1 MREVVIVDAVR
12 TPIGKARG
20 SLSFVRADDLA
31 AHVIKALIE
40 RNPQLN
46 LLHIED
52 VILGCAN
59 QSGEDNRNI
68 ARMASL
74 LADLPVEIP
83 GTTVNRLCGSGMDA
97 IIQGARLIQVGA
109 GEVVIAGGAE
119 SMSRAPWV
127 MLKPDYGFARG
138 DQSLVD
144 TTLGWRFVNP
154 KMRERYNP
162 YSMGETAEIVADR
175 YQVSR
180 KEQDE
185 FAYQSHQKAVLA
197 WKEKRFADQV
207 ISIQVEQ
214 KKWSSENWV
223 NFDEQLRSDTTIDK
237 LATLT
242 PAFREEGTV
251 TAGNSAGLN
260 DGASV
265 LLLME
270 KEYAIRHGFRP
281 LVRYITS
288 AVVGVHPDVMGTGP
302 IPATQKALQKAGLQI
317 QDIDWLE
324 VNEAFAA
331 QALACIRELQ
341 VPLEIVNPVG
351 GSIALGHPLGASG
364 ARIVTTLVH
373 QLLQESKPGA
383 YGVATMCIGVGQG
396 IAMIVQN
403 M

>member
-1 MREVVIVDAVR
+1 MRDVVIVDAIR

-20 SLSFVRADDLA
+20 SLAFVRADDLA
-31 AHVIKALIE
+31 AHVIKALMK
-40 RNPQLN
+40 RNAQLN
-46 LLHIED
+46 PVHIED

-74 LADLPVEIP
+74 LAELPVEVA

-109 GEVVIAGGAE
+109 GEVVIAGGVE

-127 MLKPDYGFARG
+127 MLKPEDGFARG
-138 DQSLVD
+138 DRSVVD

-154 KMRERYNP
+154 KMKDRYTP
-162 YSMGETAEIVADR
+162 YSMGETAEIVAER
-175 YQVSR
+175 YHISR
-180 KEQDE
+180 QAQDE
-185 FAYQSHQKAVLA
+185 FAYQSHQKAARA
-197 WKEKRFADQV
+197 WNEKRFADQL
-207 ISIQVEQ
+207 IPIEITT
-214 KKWSSENWV
+214 KKKESHQWI
-223 NFDEQLRSDTTIDK
+223 NFDEQLRPDTSISK
-237 LATLT
+237 LSTLA
-242 PAFREEGTV
+242 PVFRQEGTV
-251 TAGNSAGLN
+251 TAGNSAGIN

-265 LLLME
+265 VLLME

-281 LVRYITS
+281 LARFVTS
-288 AVVGVHPDVMGTGP
+288 AVAGVHPDVMGTGP
-302 IPATQKALQKAGLQI
+302 IPATQKALKKAGLQV
-317 QDIDWLE
+317 QDIDWFE
-324 VNEAFAA
+324 INEAFAA

-341 VPLEIVNPVG
+341 VPFEQVNPVG

-373 QLLQESKPGA
+373 QLLQESKSGA

>member
-1 MREVVIVDAVR
+1 MRDVVIVDAIR

-20 SLSFVRADDLA
+20 SLAFVRADDLA
-31 AHVIKALIE
+31 AHVIKALIV
-40 RNPQLN
+40 RNAQLN
-46 LLHIED
+46 PVHIED

-74 LADLPVEIP
+74 LAELPVEVA

-109 GEVVIAGGAE
+109 GEVVIAGGVE

-127 MLKPDYGFARG
+127 MLKPEDGFARG
-138 DQSLVD
+138 DRSVVD
-144 TTLGWRFVNP
+144 TTLGWRFVNS
-154 KMRERYNP
+154 KMKDRYTP
-162 YSMGETAEIVADR
+162 YSMGETAEIVAER
-175 YQVSR
+175 YHISR
-180 KEQDE
+180 QAQDE
-185 FAYQSHQKAVLA
+185 FAFQSHQKAARA
-197 WKEKRFADQV
+197 WNEKRFADQV
-207 ISIQVEQ
+207 IPIEITT
-214 KKWSSENWV
+214 KKKESHQWI
-223 NFDEQLRSDTTIDK
+223 NFDEQLRPDTSISK
-237 LATLT
+237 LSTLA
-242 PAFREEGTV
+242 PVFRQEGTV
-251 TAGNSAGLN
+251 TAGNSAGIN

-265 LLLME
+265 VLLME
-270 KEYAIRHGFRP
+270 KKYAIRHGFRP
-281 LVRYITS
+281 LARFVTS
-288 AVVGVHPDVMGTGP
+288 AVAGVHPDVMGTGP
-302 IPATQKALQKAGLQI
+302 IPATQKALKKAGLQV
-317 QDIDWLE
+317 QDIDWFE
-324 VNEAFAA
+324 INEAFAA

-341 VPLEIVNPVG
+341 VPFEQVNPVG

-373 QLLQESKPGA
+373 QLLQESKSGA